1 MLVLHHEFKAGLDAY
16 LAAREGAPVRSLAE
30 VAAFNEAHRD
40 AVMPWFGQEHI
51 LAAQACGPL
60 TEPEYRNAL
69 EACRR
74 MARLEGI
81 DAVMDAHRLDAVV
94 VPSGGPAHATDWI
107 FGDQGMP
114 TGYSVAAVAGTPS
127 LTVPAGHVHGL
138 PVGLAFLGRAWSE
151 ATLLRL
157 GYAFEQA
164 TRHRKQPRF
173 LATLP
178 G

>member
-1 MLVLHHEFKAGLDAY
+1 
-16 LAAREGAPVRSLAE
+16 
-30 VAAFNEAHRD
+30 
-40 AVMPWFGQEHI
+40 
-51 LAAQACGPL
+51 
-60 TEPEYRNAL
+60 
-69 EACRR
+69 
-74 MARLEGI
+74 
-81 DAVMDAHRLDAVV
+81 MDAHRLDALV
-94 VPSGGPAHATDWI
+94 VPSGGPAHTTDWI

-127 LTVPAGHVHGL
+127 LTVPAGHVQGL

-173 LATLP
+173 LTTLP